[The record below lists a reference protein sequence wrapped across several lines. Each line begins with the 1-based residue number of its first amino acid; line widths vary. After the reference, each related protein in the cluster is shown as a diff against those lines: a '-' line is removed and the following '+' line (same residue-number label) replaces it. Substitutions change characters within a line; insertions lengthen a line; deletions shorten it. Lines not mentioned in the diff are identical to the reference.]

1 MNLIDII
8 YIVIMLQVSMG
19 IFILIYKGAH
29 IKDDIT

>member
-8 YIVIMLQVSMG
+8 YVIIMLQVSMG

-29 IKDDIT
+29 IKDDIS

>member
-8 YIVIMLQVSMG
+8 YVVIMLQVSMG

>member
-8 YIVIMLQVSMG
+8 YVIIMLQVSLG
-19 IFILIYKGAH
+19 VFILIYKGAQ

>member
-8 YIVIMLQVSMG
+8 YVIIMFQVSMG

-29 IKDDIT
+29 IKDDIS

>member
-8 YIVIMLQVSMG
+8 YVIIMLQVSMG

-29 IKDDIT
+29 LKDDIT

>member
-8 YIVIMLQVSMG
+8 YVIIMLQVSMG
-19 IFILIYKGAH
+19 VFILIYKGAH

>member
-8 YIVIMLQVSMG
+8 YVVIMLQVSMG

-29 IKDDIT
+29 IKDDIS